1 VVALLVRG
9 GAEVGRRAALAIV
22 VNLASTVCV
31 WVAALLIENQQG
43 SLYWHLFNAPED
55 ARAWLMAAAVL
66 RVGLYPFHQWL
77 PVELGKEPDR
87 AVMLFVVPTM
97 SGLALWARMAV
108 AQALPESSIVPAL
121 AVLSILIG
129 ALLAWRSPQ
138 PRNGLPFIALCLAGF
153 VGLLAASSPTSAQL
167 SAAALNWMFIVV
179 SLFIARGLDRKHP
192 FWAVGALVAGLSL
205 AALPGTLGFVVQQGV
220 IAGII
225 HAKQW
230 PVLLAVVIAQTLIVA
245 AVARFIVVEQTES
258 TPASIWRKAWWGVAL
273 ILGAL
278 PLIGLA
284 NAPEALSNLP
294 PVNVLLSELSG
305 IGVLALF
312 APIVIGLGLAWRGP
326 LLLRGTADAD
336 ASIWSRAIRLEWL
349 NSAVFYVIDRL
360 TGLLRSMAGVFES
373 EGGLLWTVVVI
384 VIVIVIY
391 TGALQ

>member
-1 VVALLVRG
+1 L
-9 GAEVGRRAALAIV
+9 
-22 VNLASTVCV
+22 
-31 WVAALLIENQQG
+31 
-43 SLYWHLFNAPED
+43 
-55 ARAWLMAAAVL
+55 
-66 RVGLYPFHQWL
+66 
-77 PVELGKEPDR
+77 
-87 AVMLFVVPTM
+87 

-121 AVLSILIG
+121 AVLSMIVG

-138 PRNGLPFIALCLAGF
+138 PRNSLPYISLCLAGF
-153 VGLLAASSPTSAQL
+153 VGLLTAAHPTSAQL
-167 SAAALNWMFIVV
+167 TAAALNWMFIVV

-192 FWAVGALVAGLSL
+192 FWAVGALIAGLSL

-220 IAGII
+220 IAAAI

-230 PVLLAVVIAQTLIVA
+230 PILLAVVAAQTLIIA
-245 AVARFIVVEQTES
+245 AVARLIVAEQTES

-273 ILGAL
+273 ALGAL

-284 NAPEALSNLP
+284 NAPEVLSDLP
-294 PVNVLLSELSG
+294 ATSALLSELSG
-305 IGVLALF
+305 LGMLALL
-312 APIVIGLGLAWRGP
+312 APIAIGLGLAWRGP
-326 LLLRGTADAD
+326 VLLRGRADAGT
-336 ASIWSRAIRLEWL
+336 SIWSRALRLEWL

-360 TGLLRSMAGVFES
+360 TGLLRAAASVFES

>member
-1 VVALLVRG
+1 
-9 GAEVGRRAALAIV
+9 LAIV

-77 PVELGKEPDR
+77 PVELGNKPDR
-87 AVMLFVVPTM
+87 AVMIFVVPTL

-121 AVLSILIG
+121 AVLSMIVG

-138 PRNGLPFIALCLAGF
+138 PRNSLPFIALCLAGF
-153 VGLLAASSPTSAQL
+153 VGLLAASKPTSAQL

-192 FWAVGALVAGLSL
+192 FWAVGALIAGLSL

-230 PVLLAVVIAQTLIVA
+230 PILLAVMTGQTLVIA
-245 AVARFIVVEQTES
+245 AVARFIIVEQTES
-258 TPASIWRKAWWGVAL
+258 TPASIWRKVWWGVAL

-284 NAPEALSNLP
+284 NAPEALSDLP
-294 PVNVLLSELSG
+294 ATSTLLSELSG
-305 IGVLALF
+305 IGMLALF
-312 APIVIGLGLAWRGP
+312 APIAIGLGLAWRGP
-326 LLLRGTADAD
+326 LLLRGTADAGT
-336 ASIWSRAIRLEWL
+336 SIWSRIIRLEWL
-349 NSAVFYVIDRL
+349 NSAVFYVIDRV
-360 TGLLRSMAGVFES
+360 TGLLRSMAGVFEG

-391 TGALQ
+391 TGALH